1 MKMKQLSAEYR
12 KSAELLRLRI
22 TELTPLVSQE
32 GLSGSE
38 KALITSRIVML
49 NSMLTDTL
57 ALAVLTERYY
67 ERGYRRCVRFTL

>member
-1 MKMKQLSAEYR
+1 MTMKQLSCEYR
-12 KSAELLRLRI
+12 RSAELLRQRI
-22 TELTPLVSQE
+22 GELTPLISE
-32 GLSGSE
+32 KSLNGSE
-38 KALITSRIVML
+38 KALLASRVVML

>member
-1 MKMKQLSAEYR
+1 MTMKQLSGEYR
-12 KSAELLRLRI
+12 RSAELLSRRI
-22 TELTPLVSQE
+22 GELTPLVLKSD
-32 GLSGSE
+32 LSGSE
-38 KALITSRIVML
+38 KALIASRIVKL